1 MRVLRPSSWALL
13 PRLLLVALVGLAG
26 CEQPP
31 VDELRFRVGY
41 PDIPSTLLL
50 YVAQDHRLFAAEHL
64 KVEAKV
70 FPSGREALAA
80 AIAGEL
86 DAAVVYSTPVVL
98 AAMQG
103 EDLVVLT
110 TLHRSDGLTGLAVN
124 PRAGIQSAA
133 DLRGRRIGVTP
144 GTSSQLALDVVL
156 AEGGLEPSDVR
167 ALPGQPRELMAA
179 LEAGDLDGASLW
191 VPNLLLATG
200 PGKAQLLAS
209 QVYAEMSMLAGM
221 RPRIEAKRMAARRFL
236 RSLLRAEAMIRRRP
250 QLVESSLRPRF
261 PQLDQAQLATII
273 SHSRFELGLSNLLLS
288 TLRQEGAWLE
298 QRGEPRADRV
308 RFRDVLAPSVLEELS
323 PEAVTLLSPPERPLR

>member
-1 MRVLRPSSWALL
+1 VQDLRPPLRALL
-13 PRLLLVALVGLAG
+13 LPILLLLAG

-31 VDELRFRVGY
+31 ESELTFRVGY

-50 YVAQDHRLFAAEHL
+50 YVAQDARLFAAEHL
-64 KVEAKV
+64 RVEAKV
-70 FPSGREALAA
+70 YSTGREALAA
-80 AIAGEL
+80 AISGDV
-86 DAAVVYSTPVVL
+86 DAAVVYSTPLVL

-124 PRAGIQSAA
+124 PRAGIRSGA

-156 AEGGLEPSDVR
+156 AESGVETSEVR
-167 ALPGQPRELMAA
+167 SIAGQPKELMAA
-179 LEAGDLDGASLW
+179 LAAGDLDAASLW
-191 VPNLLLATG
+191 VPNLLIATGDG

-209 QVYAEMSMLAGM
+209 KVYAEMSMLAGM
-221 RPRIEAKRMAARRFL
+221 RPRIEARRMESRRFL
-236 RSLLRAEAMIRRRP
+236 RALLRAETMLDRRP
-250 QLVESSLRPRF
+250 QLVESTLRPRF
-261 PQLDQAQLATII
+261 PQLEPAQLRVII

-298 QRGEPRADRV
+298 QRGEPRADRI

-323 PEAVTLLSPPERPLR
+323 PASVTLLTAPERPLR

>member
-1 MRVLRPSSWALL
+1 
-13 PRLLLVALVGLAG
+13 
-26 CEQPP
+26 
-31 VDELRFRVGY
+31 
-41 PDIPSTLLL
+41 
-50 YVAQDHRLFAAEHL
+50 
-64 KVEAKV
+64 
-70 FPSGREALAA
+70 
-80 AIAGEL
+80 
-86 DAAVVYSTPVVL
+86 
-98 AAMQG
+98 MQG
-103 EDLVVLT
+103 EDVVVLT

-124 PRAGIQSAA
+124 PRAGIQRAA

-308 RFRDVLAPSVLEELS
+308 RFRDVLAPSILEELS